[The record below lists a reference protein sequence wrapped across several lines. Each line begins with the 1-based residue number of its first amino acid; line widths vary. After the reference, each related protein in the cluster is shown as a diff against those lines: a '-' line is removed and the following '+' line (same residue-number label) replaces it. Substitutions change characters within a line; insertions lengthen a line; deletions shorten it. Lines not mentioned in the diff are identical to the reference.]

1 MSKPPK
7 STIDAPASITP
18 AWITPGVSRRTAR
31 IDIDDTPGNA
41 VLKLV
46 HGDRAAAEACIA
58 MVKAVKT
65 ADPQAEFGPF
75 TPLLILE
82 AIGLVGPAIGS
93 VYTHVCSGD
102 PVIALAVLHAVRLKL
117 ITAATLRSA
126 ALGRTRINA
135 PALLDLI
142 RHKIPSFGR

>member
-7 STIDAPASITP
+7 STVDAPA
-18 AWITPGVSRRTAR
+18 WIRPGTSRRTVR
-31 IDIDDTPGNA
+31 IDVDDTPGNA

-46 HGDRAAAEACIA
+46 DGDRAAAEACIA

-75 TPLLILE
+75 TPLLILD

-102 PVIALAVLHAVRLKL
+102 PVTALAVLHAVRLKL
-117 ITAATLRSA
+117 ITVATLRSA
-126 ALGRTRINA
+126 AEGRTKINA